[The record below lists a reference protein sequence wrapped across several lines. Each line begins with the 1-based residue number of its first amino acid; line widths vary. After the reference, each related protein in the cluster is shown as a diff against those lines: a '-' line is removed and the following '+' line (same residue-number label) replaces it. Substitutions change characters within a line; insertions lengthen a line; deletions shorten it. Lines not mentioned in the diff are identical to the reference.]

1 MGAIELVDE
10 EGQMVERAPGVLVA
24 KLIKCPRT
32 LYDLWKEYISGF
44 AGHKPAKDFTWSE
57 RGAVR
62 SVYSKRNHVWQ
73 QVAKMV
79 RSGYTADRAIDKIYS
94 VYGHS
99 TAVTKIIKMLAKDN
113 ANGGHPNLREAHI

>member
-24 KLIKCPRT
+24 MLIKCPRT
-32 LYDLWKEYISGF
+32 LYDLWKEYIFGF
-44 AGHKPAKDFTWSE
+44 AGHKPAKDFTRSE
-57 RGAVR
+57 RGAVL
-62 SVYSKRNHVWQ
+62 SVYSTRNHVWQ

-94 VYGHS
+94 VYVYGHS
-99 TAVTKIIKMLAKDN
+99 TAVTNIIKM
-113 ANGGHPNLREAHI
+113 